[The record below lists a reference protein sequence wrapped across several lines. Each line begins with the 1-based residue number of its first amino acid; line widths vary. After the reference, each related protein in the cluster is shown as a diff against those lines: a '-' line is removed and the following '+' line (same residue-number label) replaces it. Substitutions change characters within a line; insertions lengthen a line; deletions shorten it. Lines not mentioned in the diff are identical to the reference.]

1 MGCCRV
7 GSVWFGFGLLL
18 CGLARRF
25 GGVGFGSGWCC
36 FLEFFL
42 VDGVIVC
49 GLCFH
54 GTSFGFAACLLAVAL
69 LLLVSRNFWLVWCNS
84 FAGFPA
90 GDVWVLDLVVLFV
103 CLLLPLYWFMVVVS
117 WGILSGGLGVV

>member
-1 MGCCRV
+1 MGCRV
-7 GSVWFGFGLLL
+7 GSVWFGFGLAL
-18 CGLARRF
+18 CGLTWRL
-25 GGVGFGSGWCC
+25 GGVGFGSGWRC

-49 GLCFH
+49 ELCFH

-90 GDVWVLDLVVLFV
+90 VDVCGFWIWLFCLCVFCFRCIGLWWWFLGEFFLVGWV
-103 CLLLPLYWFMVVVS
+103 
-117 WGILSGGLGVV
+117 